1 LQFSDSANLNR
12 IGGQPIFIMNYFL
25 W

>member
-1 LQFSDSANLNR
+1 LQFSDSASLNR

>member
-1 LQFSDSANLNR
+1 LQFSDAASLNR
-12 IGGQPIFIMNYFL
+12 MGGQPIFIMNYFL